1 MRLTVGLLACLSLAA
16 LSQVRAADPAPQ
28 STPAAKAD
36 KAAITD
42 ADRKAMAQGYK
53 VSMMR
58 GEKYYCRN
66 EAIVGTRFDR
76 KVCMT
81 PEQMAATQQK
91 SQDDV
96 ERLQKSM
103 QAAKGG

>member
-1 MRLTVGLLACLSLAA
+1 MRLTVGLLACLSLTA
-16 LSQVRAADPAPQ
+16 LSQVHAADAV
-28 STPAAKAD
+28 
-36 KAAITD
+36 TD

-53 VSMMR
+53 ISMMR

-66 EAIVGTRFDR
+66 EVIVGTRFDR

-96 ERLQKSM
+96 ERLQKGM
-103 QAAKGG
+103 QSAKGG